1 MKLLLTGDWHFTDK
15 APRTRTD
22 DYISELHRKIQVL
35 KNHNLP
41 ILQPGDLTDT
51 PFLSYLT
58 FRKLLSLLQLST
70 IFTVRGQHDLRYRN
84 KGNTP
89 LDALRDAY
97 EFLRIADS
105 VPYELEKNVYLYGAS
120 FEEEIPEIT
129 TKSSYNILL
138 IHRMIS
144 PVKSEDWHEEEAL
157 PFLKKHNFDL
167 IVSGDNHKSF
177 EAKHLHKRLINCG
190 SLMRSKIDQVDHKPC
205 YYILDTDTS
214 GLKKH
219 FIPIVE
225 GSKVFDMDLKEESM
239 ERNEDLEAFV
249 TGLSKQ
255 KEMGL
260 NLMDNLT
267 AYMKKN
273 NIEEEIRDIIREN
286 AI

>member
-1 MKLLLTGDWHFTDK
+1 MKLLLVGDIHYTDK

-22 DYISELHRKIQVL
+22 DYLSEWYRKFMIL
-35 KNHNLP
+35 KNHNLTM
-41 ILQPGDLTDT
+41 LQPGDLTDT
-51 PFLSYLT
+51 PFLSYLS
-58 FRKLLSLLQLST
+58 FRRLLSILQGTT
-70 IFTVRGQHDLRYRN
+70 ILTVYGQHDLRYRN

-89 LDALRDAY
+89 VDALRDACPNFY
-97 EFLRIADS
+97 ITDA
-105 VPYELEKNVYLYGAS
+105 VPYELEKNVYVYGAS
-120 FEEEIPEIT
+120 FEEEIPKIT
-129 TKSSYNILL
+129 TESSFNILL

-157 PFLKKHNFDL
+157 PFLKKHKFDL

-177 EAKHLHKRLINCG
+177 EIRNGFKRLINCG

-205 YYILDTDTS
+205 YYILDTKTDK
-214 GLKKH
+214 LEKH
-219 FIPIVE
+219 FIPITE
-225 GSKVFDMDLKEESM
+225 GHKVFDMSLKEEKA

-249 TGLSKQ
+249 SGLSKQ
-255 KEMGL
+255 KEMEL

>member
-1 MKLLLTGDWHFTDK
+1 MKLLLTGDWHYTDK
-15 APRTRTD
+15 PPRTRTD

-157 PFLKKHNFDL
+157 SFLKKHNFDL

-205 YYILDTDTS
+205 YYILDTKTDK
-214 GLKKH
+214 LEKY

-225 GSKVFDMDLKEESM
+225 GSKVFDMSLKEEKT

>member
-1 MKLLLTGDWHFTDK
+1 MKLLLTGDWHYTDK
-15 APRTRTD
+15 PPRTRTD

-157 PFLKKHNFDL
+157 SFLKKHNFDL

-205 YYILDTDTS
+205 YYILDTKTN
-214 GLKKH
+214 GLEKH

-225 GSKVFDMDLKEESM
+225 GSKVFDMSLKEEKT

>member
-15 APRTRTD
+15 PPQTRTD
-22 DYISELHRKIQVL
+22 DYLSEWYRKFMVL

-58 FRKLLSLLQLST
+58 FRRLLSILQGTT
-70 IFTVRGQHDLRYRN
+70 IHTIHGQHDLRYRN

-105 VPYELEKNVYLYGAS
+105 IPYELEKNVYLYGAS

-129 TKSSYNILL
+129 TKSSLNILL

-157 PFLKKHNFDL
+157 PFLKKHKFDL
-167 IVSGDNHKSF
+167 VVSGDNHKSF
-177 EAKHLHKRLINCG
+177 EAKHNHKRLINCG

-205 YYILDTDTS
+205 YYIYDTKTN
-214 GLKKH
+214 GLEKH
-219 FIPIVE
+219 FIPITE
-225 GSKVFDMDLKEESM
+225 GHKVFDMNLKEEST

-249 TGLSKQ
+249 SGLSKQ